1 MGVKTGFS
9 LEVKSGVSVEVKSAV
24 SVEVKSGVNTDI
36 KTGVKLKVRQDKSQ
50 CGGQA
55 LGQDSARMRKFCII
69 VLQ

>member
-1 MGVKTGFS
+1 M
-9 LEVKSGVSVEVKSAV
+9 EVKSL
-24 SVEVKSGVNTDI
+24 VNTDI